1 MEFIKQCFKKKGD
14 SELSLASA
22 HKLAPIIVIIFRHIG
37 NVVVAKI
44 VYLATW

>member
-1 MEFIKQCFKKKGD
+1 MEFIKQFFLKKDD

-22 HKLAPIIVIIFRHIG
+22 HKLALIILIIFKRIG
-37 NVVVAKI
+37 NVVVVKV